1 MASEQQYIR
10 RLGAWRALVYVAIA
24 VTALVLVLVA
34 RAATPVFSGRD
45 SQGKLIYARAIDN
58 RPTTDA
64 ADVKT
69 AKNCVSAALTEAMA
83 GQPVEMASTRPYGC
97 AVKYGN

>member
-34 RAATPVFSGRD
+34 RAATVGQAAPTFNGKD
-45 SQGKLIYARAIDN
+45 SQGK
-58 RPTTDA
+58 T
-64 ADVKT
+64 
-69 AKNCVSAALTEAMA
+69 VSLDQYR
-83 GQPVEMASTRPYGC
+83 GR
-97 AVKYGN
+97 